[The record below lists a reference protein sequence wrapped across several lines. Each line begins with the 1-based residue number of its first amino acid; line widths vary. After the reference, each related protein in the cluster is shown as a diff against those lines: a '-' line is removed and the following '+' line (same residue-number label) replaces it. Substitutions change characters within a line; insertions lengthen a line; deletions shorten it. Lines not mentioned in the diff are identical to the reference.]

1 MSAYQTYADK
11 ELLRQVAAGD
21 ELAFQ
26 SLFNA
31 WRDKLYFYIFRIT
44 NSQENAEDVVQEVFF
59 KLWVRR
65 SALTEVDNFNAY
77 LYRMAHNH
85 AISGI
90 RRMAQETV
98 ILSEL
103 RRDSI
108 ATGLPADEALLRK
121 QVEER
126 LKEIADALPKQQKL
140 VYTLSREQ
148 GLKQEDIAGQLDISV
163 STVQNHMTQALRTIR
178 QELGRYYP
186 EALICIILVAP
197 ALIGK

>member
-1 MSAYQTYADK
+1 LSAYQTYADK

>member
-1 MSAYQTYADK
+1 MSAYQTYAEK

-59 KLWVRR
+59 KLWVKRC
-65 SALTEVDNFNAY
+65 ALTEVDNFSAY

-103 RRDSI
+103 RRDSM
-108 ATGLPADEALLRK
+108 ASGLPADEALLRK

-148 GLKQEDIAGQLDISV
+148 GLKQEDIAGQLNISV

-186 EALICIILVAP
+186 EAFVCIILVAP